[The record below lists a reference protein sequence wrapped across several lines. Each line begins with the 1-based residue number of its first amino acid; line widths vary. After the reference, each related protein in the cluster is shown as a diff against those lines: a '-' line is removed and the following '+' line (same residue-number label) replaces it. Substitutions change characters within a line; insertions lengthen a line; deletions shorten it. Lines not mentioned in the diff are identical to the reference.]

1 MMSRVCLDHP
11 PELQT
16 NQVTCRLDS
25 APGVADEVDEKNKAA
40 VGQGVL
46 ASETQERTI
55 VIRRAETTGE
65 ASHPPLQHKLL
76 SFHPDGG

>member
-1 MMSRVCLDHP
+1 MMSCVCLDHP

-16 NQVTCRLDS
+16 NQVMCRLDS

-40 VGQGVL
+40 VHEGVL

-55 VIRRAETTGE
+55 VIRAETTGE
-65 ASHPPLQHKLL
+65 ASHPPLQHKLV